1 MKDHFEAPK
10 LIPPTL
16 AGLSTVGMCKFAIY
30 VQALFLKAVAM
41 SQAMGHATKEAL
53 QVVEARGSL
62 TCHGQRSAFWMD
74 MFREEMSQMSEPHWS
89 IAHVPD
95 LSIVMKFDEHTIC
108 SSLCCSRAGVWQAAE
123 AKRKQEEALKL
134 LRKEI
139 EKVAIQEQQLQEAAW
154 RLCSFSILLGI
165 ATF

>member
-1 MKDHFEAPK
+1 MFKRF
-10 LIPPTL
+10 
-16 AGLSTVGMCKFAIY
+16 
-30 VQALFLKAVAM
+30 FLKAVAM
-41 SQAMGHATKEAL
+41 GRATKEAL
-53 QVVEARGSL
+53 QVVEAQGSL

-74 MFREEMSQMSEPHWS
+74 MFREEMSQMSKPHWS
-89 IAHVPD
+89 LAHVPN
-95 LSIVMKFDEHTIC
+95 LSIVVKFGEHIIC

-134 LRKEI
+134 LGKEI

-154 RLCSFSILLGI
+154 RLCSFSILLGL